1 MASESERRGQIDRF
15 VKDMTRNG
23 MSESRA
29 REIGKREAV
38 KADRKEAAK
47 KR

>member
-1 MASESERRGQIDRF
+1 MASESDRRGQIDRF
-15 VKDMTRNG
+15 VKDMKSNG
-23 MSESRA
+23 MSADRA
-29 REIGKREAV
+29 REIGKREAI

>member
-1 MASESERRGQIDRF
+1 MANEQDRRGQIDRF
-15 VKDMTRNG
+15 VKDMKSNG
-23 MSESRA
+23 MDPARA
-29 REIGKREAV
+29 REIGKREAI

>member
-1 MASESERRGQIDRF
+1 MASESDRRGQIDRF
-15 VKDMTRNG
+15 VRDMTNNG
-23 MSESRA
+23 MSEKRA
-29 REIGKREAV
+29 REIGKREAI